1 MSGYPK
7 NSEIVDITS
16 VENCLEAERYLI
28 YKFKDR
34 YINRTDIGNEYF
46 QGDIDTMVK
55 LLHEYSLNNNNVYK
69 SNNNVYKS
77 NDEEQFYLNT

>member
-16 VENCLEAERYLI
+16 VENCLEAEQYLI

-55 LLHEYSLNNNNVYK
+55 LLHEYSLNNNNVYI
-69 SNNNVYKS
+69 N
-77 NDEEQFYLNT
+77 